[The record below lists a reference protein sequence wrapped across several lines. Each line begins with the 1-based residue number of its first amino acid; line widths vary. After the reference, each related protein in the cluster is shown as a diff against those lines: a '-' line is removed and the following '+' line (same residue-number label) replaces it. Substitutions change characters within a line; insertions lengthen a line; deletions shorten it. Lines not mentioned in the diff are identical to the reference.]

1 MTRAPLWKNPRIL
14 STLLFVFLAGAV
26 GGAIIVRACYQPER
40 HRLAPPWNAGG
51 KELLMPHYTKELNLD
66 AEQESEIAQIL
77 DDYMRYVQ
85 LLEEQMTDVRATGK
99 KRILKVL
106 RDDQKKK
113 FENLLNEARPASR

>member
-1 MTRAPLWKNPRIL
+1 MTRAPLWKNPKIL

-26 GGAIIVRACYQPER
+26 GGAFIVRACYQPER
-40 HRLAPPWNAGG
+40 HRMAPPWNSGG

-66 AEQESEIAQIL
+66 SQQEAEIGQIL

-85 LLEEQMTDVRATGK
+85 LLEEQMSDVRATGK

-106 RDDQKKK
+106 REDQKKK
-113 FENLLNEARPASR
+113 FDNLLNEARPAAR